1 MPLRFI
7 HLRNLLTRARS
18 LLYRSRMRYSNP
30 WNGKSQFYKGRRKL
44 PSAKTDKEYQDYLK
58 GKKDKSK
65 AMDYKTWCKD
75 QRRKFGL
82 F

>member
-1 MPLRFI
+1 
-7 HLRNLLTRARS
+7 
-18 LLYRSRMRYSNP
+18 MRYSNP
-30 WNGKSQFYKGRRKL
+30 WNGKRQFYKGRRKL

-58 GKKDKSK
+58 RKKDKSK